1 MGCIWSLTPSPTRP
15 MLAHQADAAE
25 TRSRHTLRSPIELPE
40 PARLGMLAPLSAQ
53 LGESHAR
60 SRSISRPLLR
70 GAAAHQLAHSCS
82 APVYTTEMA
91 ARWEAAASS
100 EGRSPPSPVS
110 PTSPHRRRGGS
121 SPSSALG
128 RRQDDASTT
137 HQRIRLSPTMITSPP
152 EPKSPSQGT
161 SRLPRANGS
170 NHFDATGLQSHLASP
185 PSHHSS
191 LPEIARPRPRK
202 DRGNH
207 VVADVWPNWGSGAT
221 GGLARP
227 AAGLGQAP

>member
-1 MGCIWSLTPSPTRP
+1 MAGRGCIWSLTPSPTRP

-25 TRSRHTLRSPIELPE
+25 TRSRHLLRSPIELPE
-40 PARLGMLAPLSAQ
+40 PTRLGLLAPLSAQ
-53 LGESHAR
+53 LGESPAR

-82 APVYTTEMA
+82 APVYTVEMA

-100 EGRSPPSPVS
+100 QGRSPPSPAS

-121 SPSSALG
+121 SP
-128 RRQDDASTT
+128 T
-137 HQRIRLSPTMITSPP
+137 HQRIRLSPTMTTSPP
-152 EPKSPSQGT
+152 EPKSPTRGT

-170 NHFDATGLQSHLASP
+170 NHFDAIGLQAHLAAS

-202 DRGNH
+202 NSSGNH
-207 VVADVWPNWGSGAT
+207 VVADVWPNWGGGAT

-227 AAGLGQAP
+227 AACLGQAPQDGKNRR